1 MRVCAGCTS
10 DYDEGFNFCPHCG
23 RSFGG
28 GDDQTQKLNF
38 GLRNLARA
46 ANRESTTAQFRAT
59 GGNAALTE
67 SAREGANVLMS
78 HDPLFAS
85 MVEDE

>member
-1 MRVCAGCTS
+1 MRVCAGCNA
-10 DYDEGFNFCPHCG
+10 DYAEEFNFCPHCG

-28 GDDQTQKLNF
+28 GDDQTQRLNA

-46 ANRESTTAQFRAT
+46 ANRESSVPAWRAS
-59 GGNAALTE
+59 GNALLTDN
-67 SAREGANVLMS
+67 AREGANVLMN